1 MAILSIK
8 EFDDELLR
16 RLKAGAALKGITLQ
30 EHLEG
35 IIRTVVGVERKK
47 TT

>member
-30 EHLEG
+30 EHMENIL
-35 IIRTVVGVERKK
+35 RLSVGVERKR
-47 TT
+47 